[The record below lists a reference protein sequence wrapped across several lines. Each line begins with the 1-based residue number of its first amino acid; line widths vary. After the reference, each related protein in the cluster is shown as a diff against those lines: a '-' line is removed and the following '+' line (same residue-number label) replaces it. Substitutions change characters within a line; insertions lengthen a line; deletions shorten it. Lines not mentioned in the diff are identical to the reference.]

1 VVTKVP
7 ATPSIILIKNINP
20 NYYEFYM
27 RTFTVMI
34 LVFVFVVL
42 FLELTGIDFN
52 MPTKTEYV
60 EETTVVLET
69 IDEETGEV
77 LHTEVV
83 NKTLDLNRT
92 NNSSEVN

>member
-1 VVTKVP
+1 
-7 ATPSIILIKNINP
+7 
-20 NYYEFYM
+20 M

>member
-1 VVTKVP
+1 
-7 ATPSIILIKNINP
+7 
-20 NYYEFYM
+20 
-27 RTFTVMI
+27 MI